1 MILSPDFGLLF
12 WQVVT
17 FLIVF
22 GLLAKFAW
30 GPIVAG
36 LKERENNIDEALN
49 TAKKVKE
56 EMSQLKSE
64 NEKLIAQARIE
75 RDKMLKDAQLAATNM
90 INEAKEKANAE
101 GARLLESARLSINN
115 EKQAA
120 ITEVKNQ
127 AATLSIQIA
136 EKLLKRQLSD
146 EKAQKELVNDYIK
159 EAKFN

>member
-1 MILSPDFGLLF
+1 MVTPDFGLLF

-49 TAKKVKE
+49 TARKVKE
-56 EMSQLKSE
+56 EMSLLKSE
-64 NEKLIAQARIE
+64 NEKLIAQARVE
-75 RDKMLKDAQLAATNM
+75 RDKMLKDAQVAANNM
-90 INEAKEKANAE
+90 INEAKDKANAE
-101 GARLLESARLSINN
+101 GARLLESARLAINN

-136 EKLLKRQLSD
+136 EKLLKRTLSD

-159 EAKFN
+159 DAKFN

>member
-1 MILSPDFGLLF
+1 MVTPDFGLLF

-30 GPIVAG
+30 KPIVAG
-36 LKERENNIDEALN
+36 LKEREDNIDEALN
-49 TAKKVKE
+49 TAKKVRE

-64 NEKLIAQARIE
+64 NEKLIAEARVE
-75 RDKMLKDAQLAATNM
+75 RDKMLREAQTAATNM
-90 INEAKEKANAE
+90 INEAKEKANVE
-101 GARLLESARLSINN
+101 GARLLESARISINN

-159 EAKFN
+159 DAKFN

>member
-1 MILSPDFGLLF
+1 MVTPDFGLLF

>member
-1 MILSPDFGLLF
+1 MVTPDFGLLF

-30 GPIVAG
+30 KPIVAG

-49 TAKKVKE
+49 TARKVKE

-64 NEKLIAQARIE
+64 NEKLIAQARVE
-75 RDKMLKDAQLAATNM
+75 RDKMLKDAQVAANTM

-101 GARLLESARLSINN
+101 GARLLESARLAINN

-136 EKLLKRQLSD
+136 EKLLKRTLSD
-146 EKAQKELVNDYIK
+146 EKAQKDLVNDYIK